1 MGIRPTSPAATANG
15 PSAAHP
21 QSDGYNVESG
31 GIVRGTS
38 HLSGCVGWGREAV
51 GVSLSDCHGV
61 TWGGVGFLVS
71 FLVLALVGTKHGR
84 ERSSQ

>member
-1 MGIRPTSPAATANG
+1 MGIRPTSPAATANR

-31 GIVRGTS
+31 GIVGGTS
-38 HLSGCVGWGREAV
+38 YLPGGGRCGREAV
-51 GVSLSDCHGV
+51 GVSLSYRHRV

-71 FLVLALVGTKHGR
+71 FLILALVGTKHGR